1 MTDLFIGNSL
11 VSILS
16 TNCMK
21 SILLCFVLTL
31 LLNVFSAQSQPL
43 AFEKI
48 DKILID
54 SVPNIVSPSLGASL
68 TIYLDNELVYNKSFG
83 AERYTPTFAVPIA
96 SATKW
101 MSACVIMKLVEL
113 KVLSLDDPI
122 TKYLSTFNDKKGIP
136 TIRHLMCHTSGY
148 EGVNTG
154 HQNNAKLTLE
164 EAVNLILEEYE
175 LKNVPGTS
183 FAYGGISMQ
192 IAGRIAEIATKKP
205 WDTLWYQYFAQPMG
219 LTQTN
224 FEGFGETDNPHIAGG
239 GSSSGFE
246 YAQLL
251 RMIYNNGRYN
261 GKQILS
267 KQSIDT
273 MLADHIANAKIERS
287 PAENWTNLLPS
298 FVNIRYGIGNWVE
311 EKQAN
316 TNIGII
322 NSSIGIFGF
331 SPWIDKRRKMVG
343 VFSTLESLNKIM
355 PTYIQVRLAI
365 NALVDN
371 QEISIPTD
379 ISSKSKEL
387 YFSHASM
394 SKSVFKYRI
403 EAENTSEPISL
414 TMFSANGTVVF
425 TATNVDILE
434 NELVLPSGCATG
446 MYLVY
451 IAQGESAYSI
461 VKVIHE

>member
-1 MTDLFIGNSL
+1 MFIGNSFD
-11 VSILS
+11 SIFL

-21 SILLCFVLTL
+21 SILLCFVLTFL
-31 LLNVFSAQSQPL
+31 LSVFSAQSQPL

-54 SVPNIVSPSLGASL
+54 SVPFIVSPTLGASL
-68 TIYLDNELVYNKSFG
+68 TIYLNNELVYNKSFG

-113 KVLSLDDPI
+113 KVLSLDDPV
-122 TKYLSTFNDKKGIP
+122 TKYLPTFNDKKGIP
-136 TIRHLMCHTSGY
+136 TIRQLMSHTSGY

-164 EAVNLILEEYE
+164 EAVNLMLEEYE
-175 LKNVPGTS
+175 LKNTPGTAFS
-183 FAYGGISMQ
+183 YGGISMQ

-205 WDTLWYQYFAQPMG
+205 WDMLWDQYFAQPMG

-239 GSSSGFE
+239 GNSTGFE
-246 YAQLL
+246 FAQIV

-273 MLADHIANAKIERS
+273 MLADHIANAKLERS
-287 PAENWTNLLPS
+287 PAENWTNLFPS

-311 EKQAN
+311 EKQPN
-316 TNIGII
+316 SNDGII

-379 ISSKSKEL
+379 ISSVSKEL
-387 YFSHASM
+387 YFSHASFTQ
-394 SKSVFKYRI
+394 SVFTYKI
-403 EAENTSEPISL
+403 EAEDTSEPISM
-414 TMFSANGTVVF
+414 TIFSANGTVVYK
-425 TATNVDILE
+425 ASNIDILE
-434 NELVLPSGCATG
+434 REIVVPSGCSTG
-446 MYLVY
+446 MCLVY
-451 IAQGESAYSI
+451 IAQGEHAYSV